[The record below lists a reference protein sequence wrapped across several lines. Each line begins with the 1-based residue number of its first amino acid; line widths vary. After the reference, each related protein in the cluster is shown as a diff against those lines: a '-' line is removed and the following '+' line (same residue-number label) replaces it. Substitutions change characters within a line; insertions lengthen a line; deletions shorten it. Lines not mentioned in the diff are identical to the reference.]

1 MGDTWKSIWNKKTA
15 ENYSINMN
23 STKDIFLSLKYA
35 MGVGKIG
42 SGGTITFED
51 FYNQFLINLKE
62 LSFSLDSD
70 FTPNSFFDLG
80 CGTGCYLYLLETI
93 NKSYILGGS
102 DYSEP
107 FINLAKKTL
116 PSIEDLTYS
125 DAADLDTEKKYD
137 CVFSRSIFQYFPN
150 ESYAEEVVNRM
161 IQKSNHSVGLFY
173 IHDLAKKEEFIA
185 YRRSTIEDYDKK
197 YAGIN
202 HMFYSKNFFAEI
214 AEQNNCSVKF
224 SKTPIK
230 NYWNSPY
237 TYDVYFFKNIY

>member
-1 MGDTWKSIWNKKTA
+1 
-15 ENYSINMN
+15 MN

-161 IQKSNHSVGLFY
+161 IQKSNHSVGLFDN
-173 IHDLAKKEEFIA
+173 HDLAKK
-185 YRRSTIEDYDKK
+185 
-197 YAGIN
+197 
-202 HMFYSKNFFAEI
+202 
-214 AEQNNCSVKF
+214 
-224 SKTPIK
+224 
-230 NYWNSPY
+230 
-237 TYDVYFFKNIY
+237 